1 MMRRIS
7 RRRFLQ
13 ISGIATV
20 GTALAACTPAAAPA
34 DSGDAGSM
42 ADTDAAESAAAPS
55 AEVIEIEF
63 MNWWGS
69 HREALMDEAIANF
82 HDTQDEV
89 QVNNSVQPWD
99 GRVER
104 AATAI
109 ASSTPPAL
117 IMTQRIETYKFV
129 NEGLIIPI
137 DDYVAASGIDP
148 DAIFYAGEI
157 NNQRWQGKLYSFPL
171 PTGGGISGQY
181 YWNKEVY
188 RQAGLDPEAAL
199 ITWQDLDDASAAVSK
214 GDDLGIELNFMHMAG
229 GANGFVE
236 WMYTNNGLLA
246 SEDAKTL
253 LFNSPEGIETLEWM
267 TNYINTYNYGVEA
280 NGEFYAGT
288 SHTSAD
294 HPFYN
299 EKAATVFTGTW
310 FFGHMQ
316 ATDPEMFQDT
326 DMWGASLRPYNG
338 NNPDATN
345 HGVAGLSGSWG
356 YVIPVNSPKE
366 IQDAAYKW
374 LEFFGTHPDGGCLF
388 LFNQA
393 RPSPVIECNNNPAYF
408 EANPTW
414 DVVLDSLASD
424 VSVAVTPIQS
434 QINDFIGTAVEETF
448 FAVKDAET
456 ALTEATEKGQAVL
469 DEFWASL

>member
-1 MMRRIS
+1 
-7 RRRFLQ
+7 
-13 ISGIATV
+13 
-20 GTALAACTPAAAPA
+20 
-34 DSGDAGSM
+34 M
-42 ADTDAAESAAAPS
+42 ADTDAGESAAAPS

-214 GDDLGIELNFMHMAG
+214 GDDLGIELNFMPHG
-229 GANGFVE
+229 RRCQWLCRVDVHKQWSFGFR
-236 WMYTNNGLLA
+236 G
-246 SEDAKTL
+246 
-253 LFNSPEGIETLEWM
+253 
-267 TNYINTYNYGVEA
+267 
-280 NGEFYAGT
+280 
-288 SHTSAD
+288 
-294 HPFYN
+294 
-299 EKAATVFTGTW
+299 
-310 FFGHMQ
+310 
-316 ATDPEMFQDT
+316 
-326 DMWGASLRPYNG
+326 R
-338 NNPDATN
+338 
-345 HGVAGLSGSWG
+345 
-356 YVIPVNSPKE
+356 
-366 IQDAAYKW
+366 QDAA
-374 LEFFGTHPDGGCLF
+374 
-388 LFNQA
+388 
-393 RPSPVIECNNNPAYF
+393 V
-408 EANPTW
+408 
-414 DVVLDSLASD
+414 
-424 VSVAVTPIQS
+424 
-434 QINDFIGTAVEETF
+434 
-448 FAVKDAET
+448 
-456 ALTEATEKGQAVL
+456 
-469 DEFWASL
+469 